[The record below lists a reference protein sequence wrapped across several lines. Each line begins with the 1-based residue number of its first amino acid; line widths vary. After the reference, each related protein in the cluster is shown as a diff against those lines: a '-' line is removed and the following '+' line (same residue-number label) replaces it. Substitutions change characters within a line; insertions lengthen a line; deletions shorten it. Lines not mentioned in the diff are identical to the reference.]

1 MNEIILVLLQKLIA
15 QEADIQGIVM
25 TNWDV

>member
-1 MNEIILVLLQKLIA
+1 MNEINLALLQKLIVR
-15 QEADIQGIVM
+15 EADIQGIVM